1 MIELP
6 VLIENIIEIV
16 NVAIEMMLV
25 FLYFSLLSKAKV
37 NKAVLYLSYLLSTV
51 ILSATVL
58 LTDNILVYLITT
70 IILISSMS
78 FICYDDS
85 IRHKIFWNIL
95 FLLIISIS
103 EPIVIGLLCIANMG
117 TPDEFLESG
126 LGRYLGMV
134 GTNIIYLWLIG
145 LMHRII
151 NKKIRELEPYE
162 PISGTY
168 KIRLDANECPENYP
182 DFIKEEIK
190 NAIDTID
197 FNRYP
202 DPLAEKVV
210 TAFADYY
217 GINPKYVTAGNGSD
231 ELIFLIEAA
240 FMEKGDRMLCV
251 APDFSMYKFYSSICE
266 VECDTFIKSDDL
278 SIDTDALIEKVN
290 RDNIKLL
297 LFSNPCNP
305 TGQGMTAED
314 ARRLVTSVNA
324 LVILDEAYMD
334 FWDQSLIN
342 EVEKYSN
349 LIIFRTASKAVGSA
363 ALRLGFAVANETI
376 SRAVKAV
383 KSPYN
388 VNTFSQVV
396 GSIIYKNKDYLKNR
410 QKTIVRNREKLY
422 NDLLE
427 LSALSDDFKVY
438 NSCANFVFVKTSF
451 GKDLWNY
458 LKDNSIVI
466 RFMGDYIRISVGTEE
481 ENEELISCIKTYLSR

>member
-1 MIELP
+1 MSYEL
-6 VLIENIIEIV
+6 
-16 NVAIEMMLV
+16 
-25 FLYFSLLSKAKV
+25 
-37 NKAVLYLSYLLSTV
+37 
-51 ILSATVL
+51 
-58 LTDNILVYLITT
+58 
-70 IILISSMS
+70 
-78 FICYDDS
+78 
-85 IRHKIFWNIL
+85 
-95 FLLIISIS
+95 
-103 EPIVIGLLCIANMG
+103 
-117 TPDEFLESG
+117 
-126 LGRYLGMV
+126 
-134 GTNIIYLWLIG
+134 
-145 LMHRII
+145 

-168 KIRLDANECPENYP
+168 KIRLDANECPVNYP

-349 LIIFRTASKAVGSA
+349 LIIFRTASK
-363 ALRLGFAVANETI
+363 
-376 SRAVKAV
+376 
-383 KSPYN
+383 
-388 VNTFSQVV
+388 
-396 GSIIYKNKDYLKNR
+396 
-410 QKTIVRNREKLY
+410 
-422 NDLLE
+422 
-427 LSALSDDFKVY
+427 LS
-438 NSCANFVFVKTSF
+438 
-451 GKDLWNY
+451 
-458 LKDNSIVI
+458 
-466 RFMGDYIRISVGTEE
+466 
-481 ENEELISCIKTYLSR
+481 LIHI